1 MKKIR
6 SLIAILITGM
16 LLISCSKNN
25 SGESDIAKN
34 KGETNNSNTNIVE
47 EKTEEVKK
55 TLTIEELNS
64 ELSKLPILIT
74 HTEYIVQDPE
84 LKSLYPDALN
94 VVFQNNSG
102 KDVKDVVLGLVAW
115 DENNFPV
122 KIQGEFINGKDY
134 YVELSCSDANMIN
147 GATYGEDQGLML
159 DEDNNI
165 NKFKAIVVSY
175 TDFDGNTWDNELLD
189 DFKEL
194 YYDKKLLE

>member
-6 SLIAILITGM
+6 GLIAILITGM

-25 SGESDIAKN
+25 LGESKVPENNVEKN
-34 KGETNNSNTNIVE
+34 VTE
-47 EKTEEVKK
+47 EKQEKKEEVKK
-55 TLTIEELNS
+55 TLTAEELNN
-64 ELSKLPILIT
+64 ELSKLPIVIT

-94 VVFQNNSG
+94 TVFQNNSG

-122 KIQGEFINGKDY
+122 KIQGQFANGKDY
-134 YVELSCSDANMIN
+134 YLELNCSDTNMIN
-147 GATYGEDQGLML
+147 GATYGEDTGLML
-159 DEDNNI
+159 DKDNNI
-165 NKFKAIVVSY
+165 AKFKAVVVSY
-175 TDFDGNTWDNELLD
+175 TDFEGNTWKNDLVD

-194 YYDKKLLE
+194 YYNKKLVE